1 MGGRRGVVRALPLCT
16 VEELKDFLITDSAG
30 GHWITRANT
39 AEQAKDNIAEELRR
53 RAPKPVRAKLLERD
67 PQE

>member
-1 MGGRRGVVRALPLCT
+1 M
-16 VEELKDFLITDSAG
+16 EELKDFLITDSAG